1 MFEVKKHKMLIK
13 DFHKIVNNKVVLLN
27 DGDNDV
33 LLTGTNLYANRLLC
47 CIMFEDDEVGFLRY
61 LHVLTTEEQYSEFI
75 NKKIS
80 FRNIIEINESVFLVD
95 VDYNMKE
102 IDANAVSIE
111 EIPNDFLPL
120 ANSFCP
126 DFIFEPSFS
135 YSLSMIGGLAD
146 VHKTKAYELSNVST
160 HFSDFLKSSTT
171 FLNDLE
177 FENNIYVEALE
188 AGSFKINF
196 KIEYTEPHQ
205 IGLLNVS
212 KESINDFINNYFRY
226 FFNQLPEEKEDIFKT
241 EIVISEK
248 FKELE
253 NELENELE
261 KIYAE
266 KSIIPQEGVEQKLID
281 LINYSSKELEKI
293 EYNGDFD
300 SLKFQNMTNTG
311 EEIPFGIID
320 NEFILSVK
328 DKMFDVSK
336 FEAKPVVIF
345 DENPQKYKILI
356 YLFSESGKGNAY
368 YTDENEVIS
377 KIIIHATGK
386 SNYDNTIFTKR
397 MDDGKPFEVN
407 GIAKKIDGKL
417 KQITCEL

>member
-1 MFEVKKHKMLIK
+1 MFKVEKHKTLIK
-13 DFHKIVNNKVVLLN
+13 DFHKIVNNKVVLFN

-33 LLTGTNLYANRLLC
+33 IFTGTNLYANRLLC

-61 LHVLTTEEQYSEFI
+61 LHVLTTEEQYTEFI

-80 FRNIIEINESVFLVD
+80 FRNILEINESAFLVD
-95 VDYNMKE
+95 VDYNMNE
-102 IDANAVSIE
+102 IDANIVSIN

-126 DFIFEPSFS
+126 EFIFEPSFS

-146 VHKTKAYELSNVST
+146 LHKTKAHELSNVST

-171 FLNDLE
+171 FLNDLD

-196 KIEYTEPHQ
+196 KIEYTEPQQ

-212 KESINDFINNYFRY
+212 KESINDFINNYFKY
-226 FFNQLPEEKEDIFKT
+226 FFNQLPEENKDIFKS
-241 EIVISEK
+241 EIVNSEK

-253 NELENELE
+253 EELE
-261 KIYAE
+261 KIYEE
-266 KSIIPQEGVEQKLID
+266 KSVLPQGGVEQKLID
-281 LINYSSKELEKI
+281 LLNYSSKELEKI
-293 EYNGDFD
+293 EYNGSFN
-300 SLKFQNMTNTG
+300 SLKFQNLTNTG
-311 EEIPFGIID
+311 AEIPFGIID
-320 NEFILSVK
+320 NDFILSVK
-328 DKMFDVSK
+328 DKMFDISNFESK
-336 FEAKPVVIF
+336 PIITF
-345 DENPQKYKILI
+345 DEIPKNYKIQI
-356 YLFSESGKGNAY
+356 YLFSIESGKGNAY
-368 YTDENEVIS
+368 YTDENDIIT

-386 SNYDNTIFTKR
+386 SNYDNTIFTR
-397 MDDGKPFEVN
+397 GMDNGKPFEVK
-407 GIAKKIDGKL
+407 GIAKKVDGKL